1 MPTGAEAAMELIFVR
16 HGQGEHNL
24 DVPGRLERKHPRL
37 TQQGRRQVLEL
48 KRQLDMTAND
58 LFVVSPTVRTIETL
72 ELLTCNMAEARL
84 WVSPLLGPR
93 MFPQN
98 PAWTTLPCDIPLTR
112 QETQAAYPWLRF
124 RAEDDEKRWRL
135 GINDRPQAEFE
146 TEASELLRWMR
157 KQGNPRVF
165 AISHDGTVQAYRE
178 LLGESGL
185 SREDF
190 LGEAGMYRIN
200 TQERKGTRRS

>member
-1 MPTGAEAAMELIFVR
+1 MELIFVR

-37 TQQGRRQVLEL
+37 TEQGRKQVLER
-48 KRQLDMTAND
+48 RQRLGMTEND

-72 ELLTCNMAEARL
+72 KLLTRGMKEARM

-98 PAWTTLPCDIPLTR
+98 PEWTTLPCDISLTR
-112 QETQAAYPWLRF
+112 QETQAAYPRLRL
-124 RAEDDEKRWRL
+124 RTEDDEERWRL

-146 TEASELLRWMR
+146 AEASELLRWMR
-157 KQGNPRVF
+157 QQGNSRVF
-165 AISHDGTVQAYRE
+165 AVSHDGTIQAYRE
-178 LLGESGL
+178 LLGEKGL
-185 SREDF
+185 SRDDF

-200 TQERKGTRRS
+200 K